1 MTGMGIKSDKK
12 KNKSE
17 RHIIGPI
24 IGLIVLALICYWQ
37 YITILDND
45 VEVNWVA
52 YVISTACVPLAAILW
67 SILGIGGLLTA
78 CFYTNAENY
87 AAGNITG
94 EQYAMRDFVRDDLE
108 RKYRKEYDDALA
120 ELDNNDE
127 DDD

>member
-1 MTGMGIKSDKK
+1 MRDACGYTV
-12 KNKSE
+12 E
-17 RHIIGPI
+17 RHGYRR
-24 IGLIVLALICYWQ
+24 ALDG
-37 YITILDND
+37 TL
-45 VEVNWVA
+45 
-52 YVISTACVPLAAILW
+52 
-67 SILGIGGLLTA
+67 
-78 CFYTNAENY
+78 YTNAENY

>member
-78 CFYTNAENY
+78 
-87 AAGNITG
+87 GHITG

>member
-1 MTGMGIKSDKK
+1 MRAACGYTVGCLGYRRALD
-12 KNKSE
+12 
-17 RHIIGPI
+17 G
-24 IGLIVLALICYWQ
+24 VL
-37 YITILDND
+37 
-45 VEVNWVA
+45 
-52 YVISTACVPLAAILW
+52 
-67 SILGIGGLLTA
+67 
-78 CFYTNAENY
+78 YTNAENY